1 MIGQCD
7 SQKKCSEC
15 LLARVSDRF
24 VSAVSILYRACAIY
38 CKGATTCR
46 PARLYLCVLAQHSTL
61 TLNPSP
67 ISNYQLVP
75 YRNPAAPNCY
85 PDVHKQA
92 SNPPFD
98 LELYLNIRRCHEG
111 VQKAHQE
118 DLHTHPF
125 AAQFNKCDAPH
136 AVLDV
141 FRKQAQAFEE
151 FRKGDDRLITWLD
164 LTVNILSKCSATIGE
179 ALSSVV
185 CLERCTSF
193 LVTAF

>member
-1 MIGQCD
+1 MID
-7 SQKKCSEC
+7 SYLQWTACASLFYIE
-15 LLARVSDRF
+15 LARFTARA
-24 VSAVSILYRACAIY
+24 AVLRGCTYVCWLNI
-38 CKGATTCR
+38 
-46 PARLYLCVLAQHSTL
+46 

-67 ISNYQLVP
+67 FSNYQLVP

-85 PDVHKQA
+85 PDSTSKQA
-92 SNPPFD
+92 THPSISNFTSIFD
-98 LELYLNIRRCHEG
+98 AATKEYKKLT
-111 VQKAHQE
+111 KK

-125 AAQFNKCDAPH
+125 AAQFNKCDTPH